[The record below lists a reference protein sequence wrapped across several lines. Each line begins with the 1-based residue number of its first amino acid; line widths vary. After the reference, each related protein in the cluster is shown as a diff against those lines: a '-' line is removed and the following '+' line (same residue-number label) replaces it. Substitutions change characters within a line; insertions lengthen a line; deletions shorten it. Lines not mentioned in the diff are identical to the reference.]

1 MNFKKI
7 NIILFLKFCNKM
19 IDIELNN
26 NKNFFDIDFQNGDIK
41 YCNDLKTAIFMSIFC
56 EKRADR
62 SQVEQIDIRRGH
74 FANEFNLI
82 SDYEVGSY
90 FWLYTS
96 QNKVEESTKEDL
108 QDTITEGLQ
117 WLIDDNYLTDIEC
130 NVDILNNQYIINITT
145 TDNFNF
151 KQSYTLNGTAN

>member
-1 MNFKKI
+1 
-7 NIILFLKFCNKM
+7 M
-19 IDIELNN
+19 IDIELTTD
-26 NKNFFDIDFQNGDIK
+26 KDLFDIDFENGDIK
-41 YCNDLKTAIFMSIFC
+41 HCSDLKTAIFMSIFC

-90 FWLYTS
+90 FWLYSS
-96 QNKVEESTKEDL
+96 QNKVDESTKEDL
-108 QDTITEGLQ
+108 QDTIIEGLQ
-117 WLIDDNYLTDIEC
+117 WLIDDNYLSDIDC
-130 NVDILNNQYIINITT
+130 NIDILNNKYIINITT

-151 KQSYTLNGTAN
+151 KQSYTLNGTSN

>member
-1 MNFKKI
+1 
-7 NIILFLKFCNKM
+7 M

-26 NKNFFDIDFQNGDIK
+26 DKNLFDINFENGDIK
-41 YCNDLKTAIFMSIFC
+41 YCKDLKTAIFMSIFC

-96 QNKVEESTKEDL
+96 QHKVEESTKEDL

-117 WLIDDNYLTDIEC
+117 WLIDDNYLSDIEC
-130 NVDILNNQYIINITT
+130 NVDILNNEYIINITT